1 MDAKQ
6 FLKERMQVW
15 CINRKEWEK
24 NHLSLLSGGD
34 FVDNQGR
41 LHRRENHKAYVT
53 LEDALSAI
61 RMVEEKILADKETE
75 LQRLKSENH
84 TMIKMEE
91 IRSIAHDLL
100 LGGHVDEPIE
110 LSYDSI
116 DGPSRGVEI
125 LCAYKSGETSLE
137 EAIEQLKD
145 PHSDS
150 LCQQ

>member
-24 NHLSLLSGGD
+24 DHLSLLPGGD
-34 FVDNQGR
+34 FVDNQGC

-61 RMVEEKILADKETE
+61 IMAEEEFLSYTETE
-75 LQRLKSENH
+75 LQRLESENH

-91 IRSIAHDLL
+91 IQSIAHDLL

-116 DGPSRGVEI
+116 DGPSLGVKI
-125 LCAYKSGETSLE
+125 LCAYKLGEISLE
-137 EAIEQLKD
+137 EAIEQLKK
-145 PHSDS
+145 SNQKS
-150 LCQQ
+150 L